1 MERGTEGMSRG
12 DSGRMG
18 HRGDPLSMISG
29 CCLCFHFVGTRH
41 TDTVWAQAKQPLPRK
56 GPEAVQVSLHAENV
70 SFSILQEVCPCGVLS
85 IPLGAPAGWGVP

>member
-1 MERGTEGMSRG
+1 MSRG

-18 HRGDPLSMISG
+18 HTGDPLSMILG
-29 CCLCFHFVGTRH
+29 CCLCLHFVGTRH
-41 TDTVWAQAKQPLPRK
+41 TDTVWAQAKQPLPHK
-56 GPEAVQVSLHAENV
+56 GPEAVQVSLHIENV